1 MKNYLNSN
9 IGRLRVLGYL
19 EGCSLLLLMFVAVP
33 VKYILKEPVLV
44 KFIGQAHGIFFI
56 LFVVNT
62 LKVAVEQKWNFKTTT
77 WKVIIACFFPFGTF
91 YIDKKILKEIH
102 QSTL

>member
-1 MKNYLNSN
+1 MKNYLNST
-9 IGRLRVLGYL
+9 IGRLRILGYL

-33 VKYILKEPVLV
+33 VKYMLREPILV
-44 KFIGQAHGIFFI
+44 KFIGQAHGIFFV
-56 LFVVNT
+56 LFVFNT
-62 LKVAVEQKWNFKTTT
+62 LKVAVEQKWNFKRTTS
-77 WKVIIACFFPFGTF
+77 KVIIACFFPFGTF